1 MLTKAPVDQE
11 RPITLDSGLTSPTQ
25 IQVRLGRLN
34 GKLTWYR
41 LIFSYMVTWL
51 RHVTKIACK

>member
-34 GKLTWYR
+34 GDLT
-41 LIFSYMVTWL
+41 
-51 RHVTKIACK
+51 